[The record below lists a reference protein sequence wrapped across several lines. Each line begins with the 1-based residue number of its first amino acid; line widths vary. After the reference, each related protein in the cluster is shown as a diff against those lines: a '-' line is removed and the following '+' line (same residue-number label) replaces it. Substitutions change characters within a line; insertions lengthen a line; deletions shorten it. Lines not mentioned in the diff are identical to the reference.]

1 MNCSQFEEILHDL
14 DRPGSDCLNV
24 RGAAFAHA
32 ESCERCAQLLTHSEA
47 LDFAL
52 RTLAQRNGHKQAPA
66 RIEELLLNEFRR
78 RNAPRPRRIGTWQI
92 AALATAAAL
101 LLALGVAFQRRPTE
115 KPEAS
120 PADIHRTEQT
130 PNSRAEVV
138 ERRAP
143 QAGNI
148 DRTGNVAPSR
158 APAAHEQQVGNN
170 QAPESESATP
180 FVALPYAD
188 DVMVGEGVT
197 IVRVTLSGP
206 ALASLGLPVT
216 DIGASGRIPADIVV
230 SEDGTP
236 QAIRLVSQSELP

>member
-14 DRPGSDCLNV
+14 DRPGRDCLNV
-24 RGAAFAHA
+24 RGAAFVHA
-32 ESCERCAQLLTHSEA
+32 ESCDRCAQLLIDSEA

-78 RNAPRPRRIGTWQI
+78 RNVSRPRRMRTWQI
-92 AALATAAAL
+92 AALATAASL
-101 LLALGVAFQRRPTE
+101 LLAIGVAFQRRPAE

-120 PADIHRTEQT
+120 PADVHRTEQT
-130 PNSRAEVV
+130 PHSRADVV
-138 ERRAP
+138 QRSVP
-143 QAGNI
+143 QAGNTE
-148 DRTGNVAPSR
+148 RTGNVASSH
-158 APAAHEQQVGNN
+158 APAAHPQQVADN

-188 DVMVGEGVT
+188 DAMVGEGGT

-236 QAIRLVSQSELP
+236 QAIRLVSQSELQ

>member
-78 RNAPRPRRIGTWQI
+78 RNALRPRRMRTWQI

-101 LLALGVAFQRRPTE
+101 LLALGVAFQRRPAE

-120 PADIHRTEQT
+120 RADVHRAEHT

-138 ERRAP
+138 ERSVP

-148 DRTGNVAPSR
+148 ERTGNVAPSR
-158 APAAHEQQVGNN
+158 AHRQQVGDN

-188 DVMVGEGVT
+188 DVMVGEGGT

-206 ALASLGLPVT
+206 ALASLGLP
-216 DIGASGRIPADIVV
+216 
-230 SEDGTP
+230 
-236 QAIRLVSQSELP
+236 